1 METFNEEKLVKYE
14 MGDQDVFVGFANF
27 EDAERYAA
35 QKLGTLVEVGFKD
48 GNDNPQITNEAGLIS
63 QKLHFY
69 VDAGPEYRFIH
80 SADPEFREYMDQLQE
95 IESDLKEESPE
106 EKYITDA
113 RIEMTE
119 DPLVVLKNGEYE
131 SVQTRERVKYRKHA
145 KVYEIGVAFD
155 RA

>member
-48 GNDNPQITNEAGLIS
+48 GNDNPQITNEAGLIA

>member
-1 METFNEEKLVKYE
+1 MEKFNEEKLVKYD
-14 MGDQDVFVGFANF
+14 MGDQQVAVGFATF

-35 QKLGTLVEVGFKD
+35 QKLGTLAEVAFKD
-48 GNDNPQITNEAGLIS
+48 GNDNPQITNEAGLIA

-95 IESDLKEESPE
+95 IESDIKEESPE

-119 DPLVVLKNGEYE
+119 DPLIVLKNGEYE

-145 KVYEIGVAFD
+145 NVYEIGVVL
-155 RA
+155 